1 MKKQTILINLKLVR
15 RQINNQNNLT
25 KKSPEPDG
33 FTDEFYQT
41 FREKLVILF
50 FQAFLKN

>member
-1 MKKQTILINLKLVR
+1 MINKPK
-15 RQINNQNNLT
+15 T
-25 KKSPEPDG
+25 STEPDG

-50 FQAFLKN
+50 FFKHF